1 MINGQRRSKTMP
13 KGNPAGYDKKPAK
26 VKPASIAMGN
36 KAKKMMM
43 KKKGK

>member
-1 MINGQRRSKTMP
+1 MINGQRRSKTMRNG
-13 KGNPAGYDKKPAK
+13 KGYDKKPAK

>member
-1 MINGQRRSKTMP
+1 MP
-13 KGNPAGYDKKPAK
+13 KGKGTYGSKVGRPAK

-36 KAKKMMM
+36 KAKKKMM

>member
-13 KGNPAGYDKKPAK
+13 KGKGYGKKPAK

-36 KAKKMMM
+36 KAKKMMK